1 MSRVIILGDDEKL
14 AKLTISRFA
23 SRIGIV
29 GALPYVAKEVAI
41 RRFPSG
47 MGRGAGPK
55 SSSGQARQCKIRDR
69 SLDPDCESCG
79 WWQNRWSGCDQCARE
94 GSGRADSATIWR
106 DIIRKLMRR
115 GERLRGGPALH
126 VGGLRKAIRME
137 MTERENEVN
146 DQRKQRQHRA
156 VTCVRSYAPHVAHL
170 ITRRQRPDLC
180 RRSLISQRG
189 EDCERLPAV
198 VHAYLVDHCLTVL
211 YDANNSEPV
220 CL

>member
-1 MSRVIILGDDEKL
+1 MLCRASSSLETTRT

-29 GALPYVAKEVAI
+29 GTLPYVAKAVAI

-55 SSSGQARQCKIRDR
+55 SSSDQARQCKIRDR
-69 SLDPDCESCG
+69 SLDPDCENCG

-115 GERLRGGPALH
+115 GERLCGGPALH

-137 MTERENEVN
+137 MTERE
-146 DQRKQRQHRA
+146 
-156 VTCVRSYAPHVAHL
+156 
-170 ITRRQRPDLC
+170 
-180 RRSLISQRG
+180 RG
-189 EDCERLPAV
+189 ERSAQTAPASRRDLRSIV
-198 VHAYLVDHCLTVL
+198 RTSCRPPHYEKAAARPMPSQSYITTWRGLRAAASGRACV
-211 YDANNSEPV
+211 S
-220 CL
+220 